1 MNSWNRHIIIEKV
14 MSAADKYGAANPQQQ
29 KQLIF
34 SCSNAPAKE
43 VFFGLFS
50 FFYDESLQENKYERQ
65 QLAGTILYSILPDSP
80 LELDGSI
87 YGAAK
92 KWDLSVEELP
102 WYWCKKFG
110 KSKVVE
116 FLSET
121 IEDCSDAELERSLKT
136 MLFWS
141 KNYEENVT

>member
-1 MNSWNRHIIIEKV
+1 MNSWDRHTIIEKV
-14 MSAADKYGAANPQQQ
+14 ISAADKHGVANPQQQ

-34 SCSNAPAKE
+34 GCSNAPEKE

-50 FFYDESLQENKYERQ
+50 FFYDDSLQENKLERQ
-65 QLAGTILYSILPDSP
+65 QLAGTILYSVLPESP

-92 KWDLSVEELP
+92 MWDLSIEELP
-102 WYWCKKFG
+102 WYWCKKFS

-116 FLSET
+116 FLVET
-121 IEDCSDAELERSLKT
+121 IDACVDSELERSLKT